1 MAGLKGTG
9 SKTVHLEAAF
19 VPGYRS
25 HRMVDAMGGVN
36 PGWEVDDGPLYR
48 LPWMNG
54 IFTWAISAPAIGAAT
69 GALEAYTEQTK
80 TRVAAMGGRAVADS
94 PAVHARLSSALSE
107 VDAVKRQ
114 MLAAI
119 EEFYALACKGEGIPM
134 EAQLRSRYE
143 GARAI
148 SKCLHAVI
156 DVFEI
161 AGGGVMRLANPIQRF
176 LRDLLAMNNHPMGAL
191 EGTAT
196 PWARELLGVPSQPP
210 RG

>member
-1 MAGLKGTG
+1 
-9 SKTVHLEAAF
+9 
-19 VPGYRS
+19 
-25 HRMVDAMGGVN
+25 
-36 PGWEVDDGPLYR
+36 
-48 LPWMNG
+48 
-54 IFTWAISAPAIGAAT
+54 
-69 GALEAYTEQTK
+69 
-80 TRVAAMGGRAVADS
+80 MGGRAVADS
-94 PAVHARLSSALSE
+94 PVVHARLAGALSE
-107 VDAVKRQ
+107 VDAVRRQ
-114 MLAAI
+114 MLATI

-161 AGGGVMRLANPIQRF
+161 AGGGVMHLSNPIQRF